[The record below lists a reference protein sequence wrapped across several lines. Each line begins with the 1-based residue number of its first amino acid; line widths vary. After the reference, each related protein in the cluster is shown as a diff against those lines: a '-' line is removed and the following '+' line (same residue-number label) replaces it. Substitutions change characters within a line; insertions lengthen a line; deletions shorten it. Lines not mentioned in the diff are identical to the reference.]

1 MKFITSIIFG
11 LSAAAFSADDVKV
24 SDWRVELLGEK
35 GIGSSVEELQK
46 SLTAVPGATN
56 ELDNA
61 LEMLASQD
69 FDEREAGRK
78 KLMSGGEN
86 ALKWLLEIEPSE
98 DPELRRRVLNVIEE
112 LGLVFRKDREV
123 AVEHA
128 LKSLLAEG
136 LDGRGKSADT
146 GGMFFEWFGEGDED
160 LNEDYRQFRFENS
173 SKRSGKVKGTRLI
186 FAGKAGQD
194 GDQRLILES
203 KTWPGEIEFG
213 ARFRVSVILG
223 GEDVS
228 PGAWHMG
235 ITIGR
240 IRTLF
245 HPGMQ
250 GGSFRFERIDN
261 HRHLSGTKG
270 VGFEPLGDSRQRMSI
285 DVTKM
290 PDGHVRLDVLLEK
303 LGGGGRTFQ
312 SSITVDAE
320 EIGDLS
326 EVSLDRSGRSGGK
339 AYFRDFMINLKH

>member
-1 MKFITSIIFG
+1 MKFIPSIIFG
-11 LSAAAFSADDVKV
+11 LSVAGFSADDVKV
-24 SDWRVELLGEK
+24 SDWRVELLGEE

-46 SLTAVPGATN
+46 SLTAVPKVTN
-56 ELDNA
+56 ELDDA
-61 LEMLASQD
+61 FKMLASQD
-69 FDEREAGRK
+69 FDEREGGRK
-78 KLMSGGEN
+78 KLMSGGED
-86 ALKWLLEIEPSE
+86 ALKWLLEMEPSE
-98 DPELRRRVLNVIEE
+98 DPELRRRVLNLIEE
-112 LGLVFRKDREV
+112 LELVFRKDREV

-128 LKSLLAEG
+128 VKSLLEEG
-136 LDGRGKSADT
+136 LEGRVKSADT
-146 GGMFFEWFGEGDED
+146 GGMFFEWFGKGDEE
-160 LNEDYRQFRFENS
+160 LRENYRQFRFENS
-173 SKRSGKVKGTRLI
+173 SKRPGKVEGTRLI

-194 GDQRLILES
+194 GDQRLVLKS

-213 ARFRVSVILG
+213 DRFRVSVILG
-223 GEDVS
+223 GEDIS
-228 PGAWHMG
+228 SGAWHMG

-261 HRHLSGTKG
+261 RKHLSGTKG

-290 PDGHVRLDVLLEK
+290 LDGDVRLDVLLEK
-303 LGGGGRTFQ
+303 LGEGGRTFQ

-320 EIGDLS
+320 DIGDLS

-339 AYFRDFMINLKH
+339 AYFRDFMISLNH

>member
-1 MKFITSIIFG
+1 MKFIPSIIFG
-11 LSAAAFSADDVKV
+11 LSVAGFSADDVKV
-24 SDWRVELLGEK
+24 SDWRVELLGEE

-46 SLTAVPGATN
+46 SLTAVPKVTN
-56 ELDNA
+56 ELDDA
-61 LEMLASQD
+61 FKMLASQD
-69 FDEREAGRK
+69 FDEREGGRK
-78 KLMSGGEN
+78 KLMSGGED
-86 ALKWLLEIEPSE
+86 ALKWLLEMEPSE
-98 DPELRRRVLNVIEE
+98 DPELRRRVLNLIEE
-112 LGLVFRKDREV
+112 LELVFRKDREV

-128 LKSLLAEG
+128 VKSLLEEG
-136 LDGRGKSADT
+136 LEGRVKSADT
-146 GGMFFEWFGEGDED
+146 GGMFFEWFGKGDEE
-160 LNEDYRQFRFENS
+160 LRENYRQFRFVNS
-173 SKRSGKVKGTRLI
+173 SKRPGKVEGTRLI

-194 GDQRLILES
+194 GDQRLVLKS

-213 ARFRVSVILG
+213 DRFRVSVILG
-223 GEDVS
+223 GEDIS
-228 PGAWHMG
+228 SGAWHMG

-261 HRHLSGTKG
+261 RKHLSGTKG

-290 PDGHVRLDVLLEK
+290 LDGDVRLDVLLEK
-303 LGGGGRTFQ
+303 LGEGGRTFQ

-320 EIGDLS
+320 DIGDLS

-339 AYFRDFMINLKH
+339 AYFRDFMISLNH

>member
-1 MKFITSIIFG
+1 MKFIPSIIFG
-11 LSAAAFSADDVKV
+11 LSVAGFSADDVKV
-24 SDWRVELLGEK
+24 SDWRVELLGEE

-46 SLTAVPGATN
+46 SLTAVPKVTN
-56 ELDNA
+56 ELDDA
-61 LEMLASQD
+61 FKMLASQD
-69 FDEREAGRK
+69 FDEREGGRK
-78 KLMSGGEN
+78 KLMSGGED
-86 ALKWLLEIEPSE
+86 ALKWLLEMEPSE
-98 DPELRRRVLNVIEE
+98 DPELRRRVLNLIEE
-112 LGLVFRKDREV
+112 LELVFRKDREV
-123 AVEHA
+123 AVKHA
-128 LKSLLAEG
+128 VNSLLAEG
-136 LDGRGKSADT
+136 LEGRVKSANT
-146 GGMFFEWFGEGDED
+146 GGMFFEWFGKGDEE
-160 LNEDYRQFRFENS
+160 LRENYRQFRFENS
-173 SKRSGKVKGTRLI
+173 SKRPGKVEGTRLI

-194 GDQRLILES
+194 GDQRLVLKS

-213 ARFRVSVILG
+213 DRFRVSVILG

-261 HRHLSGTKG
+261 RKHLSGTKG

-290 PDGHVRLDVLLEK
+290 LDGDVRLDVLLEK
-303 LGGGGRTFQ
+303 LGEGGRTFQ

-320 EIGDLS
+320 DIGDLS

-339 AYFRDFMINLKH
+339 AYFRDFMISLNH

>member
-1 MKFITSIIFG
+1 MKFIPSIIFG
-11 LSAAAFSADDVKV
+11 LSVAGFSADDVKV
-24 SDWRVELLGEK
+24 SDWRVELLGEE

-46 SLTAVPGATN
+46 SLTAVPKVTN
-56 ELDNA
+56 ELDDA
-61 LEMLASQD
+61 FKMLASQD
-69 FDEREAGRK
+69 FDEREGGRK
-78 KLMSGGEN
+78 KLMIGGED
-86 ALKWLLEIEPSE
+86 ALKWLLEMEPSE

-112 LGLVFRKDREV
+112 LKLVFRKDREV

-128 LKSLLAEG
+128 VKSLLEEG
-136 LDGRGKSADT
+136 LEGRVKSADT
-146 GGMFFEWFGEGDED
+146 GGMFFEWFGKGDEE
-160 LNEDYRQFRFENS
+160 LRENYRQFRFENS
-173 SKRSGKVKGTRLI
+173 SKRPGKVEGTRLI

-194 GDQRLILES
+194 GDQRLVLKS

-213 ARFRVSVILG
+213 DRFRVSVILG
-223 GEDVS
+223 GEDIS
-228 PGAWHMG
+228 SGAWHMG

-261 HRHLSGTKG
+261 RKHLSGTKG

-290 PDGHVRLDVLLEK
+290 LDGDVRLDVLLEK
-303 LGGGGRTFQ
+303 LGEGGRTFQ

-320 EIGDLS
+320 DIGDLS

-339 AYFRDFMINLKH
+339 AYFRDFMISLNH

>member
-1 MKFITSIIFG
+1 
-11 LSAAAFSADDVKV
+11 
-24 SDWRVELLGEK
+24 
-35 GIGSSVEELQK
+35 
-46 SLTAVPGATN
+46 
-56 ELDNA
+56 
-61 LEMLASQD
+61 
-69 FDEREAGRK
+69 
-78 KLMSGGEN
+78 
-86 ALKWLLEIEPSE
+86 
-98 DPELRRRVLNVIEE
+98 
-112 LGLVFRKDREV
+112 
-123 AVEHA
+123 
-128 LKSLLAEG
+128 
-136 LDGRGKSADT
+136 
-146 GGMFFEWFGEGDED
+146 MFFEWFGEGDED

-235 ITIGR
+235 VTIGR

-290 PDGHVRLDVLLEK
+290 LDGHVRLDVLLEK

>member
-1 MKFITSIIFG
+1 MKFIHLIILG
-11 LSAAAFSADDVKV
+11 LSAVAFSEGDLKV
-24 SDWRVELLGEK
+24 SDWRVELLREE

-46 SLTAVPGATN
+46 SLTAVPGVTN
-56 ELDNA
+56 KLDDA

-69 FDEREAGRK
+69 FDERDAGRK
-78 KLMSGGEN
+78 KLLSDGEN
-86 ALKWLLEIEPSE
+86 ALKWLREIEPSE

-128 LKSLLAEG
+128 VKSLLAEG
-136 LDGRGKSADT
+136 LEGRENSADT
-146 GGMFFEWFGEGDED
+146 GGIFFEWFGEGDVD
-160 LNEDYRQFRFENS
+160 LKEGFRQFRFENS
-173 SKRSGKVKGTRLI
+173 SGRPGKVEGARLI
-186 FAGKAGQD
+186 FAGKAGQN

-203 KTWPGEIEFG
+203 KTWPGEINFG
-213 ARFRVSVILG
+213 DHFRVSVILG

-235 ITIGR
+235 VTIGR

-250 GGSFRFERIDN
+250 SGSFRFERIDN
-261 HRHLSGTKG
+261 HRYLSGTKG
-270 VGFEPLGDSRQRMSI
+270 VGFEPLGDRRQRMSI

-290 PDGHVRLDVLLEK
+290 LDGNVRLDVLLEK
-303 LGGGGRTFQ
+303 LGEGGRTFQ
-312 SSITVDAE
+312 SSTTVDAE
-320 EIGDLS
+320 DIGDLS

-339 AYFRDFMINLKH
+339 AYFRDFMITLNH